1 VSESFDLMAVD
12 NFVAGTVG
20 EPGERIFYLQAK
32 HDTTVVSLKLEK
44 GQVQALA
51 SGMAD
56 VLVDRDGAER
66 DGAERDGAERD
77 ADEPVRPSEMTEPVV
92 AAWTVGMLGIG
103 IDEDNNRLVVLAN
116 EVEEDDE
123 SDANTARFH
132 LTFPQARGFVEHALF
147 LVEYGR
153 DFGRQNGHRPL

>member
-1 VSESFDLMAVD
+1 MTLN

-20 EPGERIFYLQAK
+20 EPGERIFYLQAQ
-32 HDTTVVSLKLEK
+32 DDRTLVSLKLEK

-56 VLVDRDGAER
+56 VL
-66 DGAERDGAERD
+66 
-77 ADEPVRPSEMTEPVV
+77 ADLDEHEPLRPSEMSEPVV
-92 AAWTVGMLGIG
+92 EAWTVAMLGIG
-103 IDEDNNRLVVLAN
+103 IDEDNDRLVVLAN
-116 EVEEDDE
+116 EVQEDE
-123 SDANTARFH
+123 SEANTARFH

>member
-1 VSESFDLMAVD
+1 VSESFDLMTLN

-20 EPGERIFYLQAK
+20 EPGERIFYLQAE
-32 HDTTVVSLKLEK
+32 DDRTLVSLKLEK

-56 VLVDRDGAER
+56 VL
-66 DGAERDGAERD
+66 
-77 ADEPVRPSEMTEPVV
+77 ADLDEHEPLRPSEMTEPVV
-92 AAWTVGMLGIG
+92 EAWTVAMLGIG
-103 IDEDNNRLVVLAN
+103 IDEDNDQLVVLAN
-116 EVEEDDE
+116 EVQEDE
-123 SDANTARFH
+123 SEANTARFH
-132 LTFPQARGFVEHALF
+132 LTFPQAQGFVEHALF

>member
-1 VSESFDLMAVD
+1 MSESFDLTSLD

-20 EPGERIFYLQAK
+20 EPGERTFYLQGRD
-32 HDTTVVSLKLEK
+32 DTTLVSLKLEK

-51 SGMAD
+51 SGIAD
-56 VLVDRDGAER
+56 VLVDRDE
-66 DGAERDGAERD
+66 
-77 ADEPVRPSEMTEPVV
+77 DEAIRPSDMAEPVV
-92 AAWTVGMLGIG
+92 EAWAVGMLGIG
-103 IDEDNNRLVVLAN
+103 IDEDNNRLVVLLN
-116 EVEEDDE
+116 EIQEDDADV
-123 SDANTARFH
+123 STARFH